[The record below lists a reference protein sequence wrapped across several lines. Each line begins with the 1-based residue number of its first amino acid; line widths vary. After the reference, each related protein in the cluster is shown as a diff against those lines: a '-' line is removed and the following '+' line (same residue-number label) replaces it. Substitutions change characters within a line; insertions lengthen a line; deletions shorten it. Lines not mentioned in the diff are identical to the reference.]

1 MAIFYFHK
9 SLKYFLNLL
18 QREKGTNMTTSNT
31 IPAGTTV
38 SGMVVSG
45 TTQII
50 SGIAKNTTVI
60 GSRSSDI
67 AAHPP
72 GGNQI
77 VASGGIA
84 SQTRIPAET
93 YQAGMFVATTS
104 ASQTVQDGGKA
115 FNTSLSG
122 AISSFLAGPGI
133 IIPTRAVASQTV
145 ESGGFI
151 QDTALN
157 GGSVSII
164 YQGGSA
170 TNTILTGYTTPIYEG
185 NVRQGGYHLVNESLY
200 GQQTVY
206 GVSDNIQVNGG
217 GFLDVENTGSA
228 THVTVLKDGYAVVGS
243 GATLADATVTGGSLT
258 LVEGAI
264 LTTPITINENAHL
277 YFENLDSSQGKLS
290 ANITSDSINSNISN
304 LEIFS
309 GGTIIKDIPLQG
321 KFPSPLYFTQT
332 ASGNSFDIQIGTP
345 CYFPGTLIATPT
357 GDRPIEH
364 LVIGDSLLTANGK
377 TRPIKWIGRRSYE
390 PMFAYGNRDVLPI
403 LFRKGSLGNTL
414 PRRDLTISP
423 LHAMFV
429 DGYLI
434 PALHLVNGLSII
446 QIEKPSHISYIHIEL
461 ETHDILLAEGAPSE
475 SFLDDSSRGMFHNA
489 HEYSELYPNAPVVPV
504 QYCAP
509 RLEDGEELARIHQ
522 RLKDYAQQALSE
534 KAA

>member
-1 MAIFYFHK
+1 
-9 SLKYFLNLL
+9 
-18 QREKGTNMTTSNT
+18 MTTSNT

-38 SGMVVSG
+38 SGVVVSG

-50 SGIAKNTTVI
+50 SGIAENTTVV
-60 GSRSSDI
+60 GSKSSDI

-77 VASGGIA
+77 VANGGIA
-84 SQTRIPAET
+84 SKTTIPAET
-93 YQAGMFVATTS
+93 YQAGMFVAATS
-104 ASQTVQDGGKA
+104 ASQTVQNGGKA

-122 AISSFLAGPGI
+122 SISSFLAGPGI
-133 IIPTRAVASQTV
+133 IMPTRAVASQTI
-145 ESGGFI
+145 ESGGFV
-151 QDTALN
+151 QDTTLN

-185 NVRQGGYHLVNESLY
+185 NVHQGGYHLVNEALN

-228 THVTVLKDGYAVVGS
+228 THVTVLQDGYAVVGS
-243 GATLADATVTGGSLT
+243 GATLADATLTGGSLT

-264 LTTPITINENAHL
+264 LTNPITINENARL
-277 YFENLDSSQGKLS
+277 YFKNLDSSQGKLS
-290 ANITSDSINSNISN
+290 ATVTSNDIDSNISN

-309 GGTIIKDIPLQG
+309 GGTIIKNIPLQG
-321 KFPSPLYFTQT
+321 KFPSQLYFTQT
-332 ASGNSFDIQIGTP
+332 TSGNSFDIQIGTP
-345 CYFPGTLIATPT
+345 CYFPGTLIATPN
-357 GDRPIEH
+357 GDHPIED

-390 PMFAYGNRDVLPI
+390 PMFAYGNRDILPI
-403 LFRKGSLGNTL
+403 LFQKGSLGNNL
-414 PRRDLTISP
+414 PRRDLTVSP
-423 LHAMFV
+423 LHAMFM

-434 PALHLVNGLSII
+434 PALHLINGLSIL
-446 QIEKPSHISYIHIEL
+446 QIEKPDQISYIHIEL

-475 SFLDDSSRGMFHNA
+475 SFLDDGSRGMFHNA
-489 HEYSELYPNAPVVPV
+489 QEYSKLYPDAAVLPA

-509 RLEDGEELARIHQ
+509 RLEDGPELAHIHQ
-522 RLKDYAQQALSE
+522 RLKNFAYHHFSHS
-534 KAA
+534 AA